1 MAVGLIIIASLAV
14 LGSGYNFI
22 RLQLDCR
29 QLIDYQLSYHKTM
42 TPTQIRHSRRF
53 FFKSEIQKSSAYRK
67 LKGWNRLGRGL
78 GIIGLVLIGLQLL
91 DVMTF
96 FDNQQAWFTAGW
108 AMMLVGFSLAWVVN
122 WRLRQQLLQVL
133 TPATASKSVDL
144 MMTPAPL
151 GQQALRHRLG
161 LGVSVS
167 VFLVVTTLASA
178 LSILPAEGVV
188 TKVDQLLA
196 SRPAGISMTE
206 SQATSATVSSK
217 SQGSATKTS
226 NDTTTTTS
234 SSRAESQSAGVDRA
248 EQDAAYVRTLTPKH
262 EAYLTTQEKVGLI
275 SMYYLAITHGSPA
288 GMEDD
293 PSVTYTYH
301 LIRNYQP
308 LTIVLKA
315 TGTKN
320 EFFYLA
326 QIDKQ
331 NHVRLY
337 HFTSQTPTELHGLV
351 PAYQE
356 YPQSKVKLGQ
366 LIAGYYSEADGAYH
380 RTMWAMQAGDAWQY

>member
-1 MAVGLIIIASLAV
+1 MTVGLIIIASLAV
-14 LGSGYNFI
+14 LGGGYNFV
-22 RLQLDCR
+22 RLQLDRR
-29 QLIDYQLSYHKTM
+29 QLIDYQLGYHKTM

-53 FFKSEIQKSSAYRK
+53 FFKRERQKLSAYRQ
-67 LKGWNRLGRGL
+67 LSGWNRLGRAI

-91 DVMTF
+91 DGMTF
-96 FDNQQAWFTAGW
+96 FDSQQAWFTAGW
-108 AMMLVGFSLAWVVN
+108 AMLLVGFSLAWVAD
-122 WRLRQQLLQVL
+122 WWLRQQLVQVL
-133 TPATASKSVDL
+133 TPTTATKSVNL

-151 GQQALRHRLG
+151 GQQTLRHRLG
-161 LGVSVS
+161 LGIGVSVL
-167 VFLVVTTLASA
+167 LVVTTLASA
-178 LSILPAEGVV
+178 LSILPADGVV

-196 SRPAGISMTE
+196 SRPIGISRTD
-206 SQATSATVSSK
+206 SRATTTTMSGQSS
-217 SQGSATKTS
+217 GSATQTS
-226 NDTTTTTS
+226 NDTTTATS
-234 SSRAESQSAGVDRA
+234 SSQSAGVDRA

-301 LIRNYQP
+301 LIKNYHP

-351 PAYQE
+351 PVYQE

-366 LIAGYYSEADGAYH
+366 LIAGYYSAEDGAYH
-380 RTMWAMQAGDAWQY
+380 RTMWAMQAGEAWSY